1 MASTAAYFW
10 GNEGKAGDMYCTA
23 FTEYIK
29 IIIHVFLATLFNK
42 CQIFIT
48 FFGICIHINHV
59 SFTWYLFLEVAK
71 VNTGA
76 SPGQSISPN
85 PLLGFWLVDLMLA

>member
-1 MASTAAYFW
+1 MASTAAYLW

-42 CQIFIT
+42 CQMFIT
-48 FFGICIHINHV
+48 FFGICIHVNHV
-59 SFTWYLFLEVAK
+59 SFTWYLFLEVVKSTQGLPQA
-71 VNTGA
+71 N
-76 SPGQSISPN
+76 Q
-85 PLLGFWLVDLMLA
+85 LVQIHSWVSDL

>member
-1 MASTAAYFW
+1 MASTAAYLW

-42 CQIFIT
+42 CQMFIT
-48 FFGICIHINHV
+48 FFGICIHVNHV
-59 SFTWYLFLEVAK
+59 SFTWYLFLEVVK

-85 PLLGFWLVDLMLA
+85 PLLGF